1 MHSVIIALFLTLAA
15 FAQEPSAYYNTQQDS
30 VAVEYAK
37 KVERYTESA
46 EHLSKAGTGLF
57 IGGGALIVLATA
69 EVIHYT
75 VKTEKNSEDYDVV
88 EGDHGALGLIVLAGV
103 GRILDGTIF
112 KVSSYKKKWR
122 KSPKLRNYEDFSCK
136 HDLSVVNLYTGNYPQ
151 LYLFGVY

>member
-1 MHSVIIALFLTLAA
+1 MVMHSVTIALFLILAT

-75 VKTEKNSEDYDVV
+75 VKNGKKRNAPKIMTLKY
-88 EGDHGALGLIVLAGV
+88 LATRERARG
-103 GRILDGTIF
+103 IL
-112 KVSSYKKKWR
+112 
-122 KSPKLRNYEDFSCK
+122 
-136 HDLSVVNLYTGNYPQ
+136 
-151 LYLFGVY
+151 